1 MKQTL
6 TFWEIL
12 PVGLM
17 LFSSFFGAGNLIFPP
32 ALGQAAGDHFWSAA
46 IGFCVTGVGMPLLGI
61 IAMALTKS
69 DNPNA
74 LADPVHPNFAKVI
87 VMLGVLT
94 IGPFFAIPR
103 TGAVSYDVGI
113 RPFVPE
119 DYYTLG
125 LAIYSL
131 FFFIITYVLSINPSK
146 LVDWLGKV
154 LTPMLLLS
162 LAVLIINVL
171 LAPMGPMQPAT
182 GNYINIPFLSG
193 FQDGYNTMDLLATL
207 LFGATVIN
215 AIKLKGITDDRLLTK
230 ICVYSGLI
238 AAFFL
243 ALIYVA
249 LAYTGATSV
258 SILGISANGGV
269 ALADIANY
277 YLGAAG
283 NVVLCLM
290 IFFACLTTSIGLT
303 ASAASY
309 FTKVTHEQ
317 VQYQRF
323 VVAICVFSFAVS
335 NVGLTNIISFSI
347 PILCALY
354 PIIIALVLLGVTA
367 KLFHGDRRVYRC
379 CLFFTTIFALLDGI
393 KAAGLQL
400 TGLEALLN
408 STLPLYAE
416 GFGWIV
422 PSLIGTA
429 IGLIWKVLAPEK
441 TK

>member
-1 MKQTL
+1 MKQNL

-61 IAMALTKS
+61 IAMALTKN

-74 LADPVHPNFAKVI
+74 LADRVHPTFAKII
-87 VMLGVLT
+87 VMLAVLT
-94 IGPFFAIPR
+94 IGPLFAIPR

-113 RPFVPE
+113 RPFVPA

-125 LAIYSL
+125 LALYSL
-131 FFFIITYVLSINPSK
+131 FFFIVTYILSINPSK

-154 LTPMLLLS
+154 LTPLLLLS
-162 LAVLIINVL
+162 LAILIIKVL
-171 LAPMGPMQPAT
+171 LAPMGAMQPAT
-182 GNYINIPFLSG
+182 GDYIQLPFLRG

-230 ICVYSGLI
+230 ICVYAGLI

-243 ALIYVA
+243 ALIYIA
-249 LAYTGATSV
+249 LSYTGATSV
-258 SILGISANGGV
+258 SILGISPNGGV

-277 YLGAAG
+277 YLGSAG

-309 FTKVTHEQ
+309 FTKISGER

-323 VVAICVFSFAVS
+323 VLLICAFSFAVS

-347 PILCALY
+347 PVLCALY
-354 PIIIALVLLGVTA
+354 PIVIALVLLGVSS
-367 KLFHGDRRVYRC
+367 KLFNADQRVYRC
-379 CLFFTTIFALLDGI
+379 CLFLTTIFAILDGL
-393 KAAGLQL
+393 KAAGIKLPA
-400 TGLEALLN
+400 LETVLG
-408 STLPLYAE
+408 STIPLYAE

-422 PSLIGTA
+422 PALIGVS
-429 IGLIWKVLAPEK
+429 IGLIWKMFAPAK
-441 TK
+441 N

>member
-1 MKQTL
+1 MKQNL

-61 IAMALTKS
+61 IAMALTKN

-74 LADPVHPNFAKVI
+74 LADPVHPNFAKII
-87 VMLGVLT
+87 VMLAVLT
-94 IGPFFAIPR
+94 IGPLFAIPR

-119 DYYTLG
+119 DYYTAG

-131 FFFIITYVLSINPSK
+131 FFFIVTYVLSINPSK

-182 GNYINIPFLSG
+182 GSYINLPFLSG

-215 AIKLKGITDDRLLTK
+215 AIKLKGITDDAATGAFAQGNGVGGIVEATNMVTSYFDPATK
-230 ICVYSGLI
+230 LIYAIGAVVGLIGGVKVYSKFSSGDPDTSKTAASWFGACIFLI
-238 AAFFL
+238 VAATILRSFFL
-243 ALIYVA
+243 
-249 LAYTGATSV
+249 
-258 SILGISANGGV
+258 
-269 ALADIANY
+269 
-277 YLGAAG
+277 
-283 NVVLCLM
+283 
-290 IFFACLTTSIGLT
+290 
-303 ASAASY
+303 
-309 FTKVTHEQ
+309 
-317 VQYQRF
+317 
-323 VVAICVFSFAVS
+323 
-335 NVGLTNIISFSI
+335 
-347 PILCALY
+347 
-354 PIIIALVLLGVTA
+354 
-367 KLFHGDRRVYRC
+367 
-379 CLFFTTIFALLDGI
+379 
-393 KAAGLQL
+393 
-400 TGLEALLN
+400 
-408 STLPLYAE
+408 
-416 GFGWIV
+416 
-422 PSLIGTA
+422 
-429 IGLIWKVLAPEK
+429 
-441 TK
+441 

>member
-1 MKQTL
+1 MKQNL
-6 TFWEIL
+6 TFWEVL

-32 ALGQAAGDHFWSAA
+32 SLGQAAGDHFWSAA
-46 IGFCVTGVGMPLLGI
+46 VGFCVTGVGMPLLGI
-61 IAMALTKS
+61 IAMALTKN
-69 DNPNA
+69 DNPND
-74 LADPVHPNFAKVI
+74 LANPVHPKFAQII
-87 VMLGVLT
+87 VMLAVLT
-94 IGPFFAIPR
+94 IGPLFAIPR

-119 DYYTLG
+119 DYYTQG

-131 FFFIITYVLSINPSK
+131 LFFIITYILSINPSK

-162 LAVLIINVL
+162 LAILIVNVL
-171 LAPMGPMQPAT
+171 MAPMGPMQEAT
-182 GNYINIPFLSG
+182 GTYVNIPFLSG

-230 ICVYSGLI
+230 ICVYAGLI

-243 ALIYVA
+243 ALIYLA

-258 SILGISANGGV
+258 SILGISPNGGV

-277 YLGAAG
+277 YLGASG

-309 FTKVTHEQ
+309 FTKVTNQQ

-323 VVAICVFSFAVS
+323 VAAICIFSFAVS
-335 NVGLTNIISFSI
+335 NIGLTNIISFSI
-347 PILCALY
+347 PVLCALY
-354 PIIIALVLLGVTA
+354 PIVIALVLLGVTS
-367 KLFHGDRRVYRC
+367 KLFNADQGVYRC
-379 CLFFTTIFALLDGI
+379 CLFFTTIFALLDGL
-393 KAAGLQL
+393 KAAGIKYHALESLL
-400 TGLEALLN
+400 T
-408 STLPLYAE
+408 SIIPLYAD

-422 PSLIGTA
+422 PSLIGVLL
-429 IGLIWKVLAPEK
+429 GLIWKMLAPSK
-441 TK
+441 K